1 MLRKLEVV
9 NYTNLPSLD
18 LSGCN
23 RLEEVNASGCTKMS
37 TITFAEGALINKLH
51 LPENFQTLVLRSMQ
65 YIEWDAITFDAK
77 NNLTGLWIENCALI
91 DGKKVFDE
99 MFALKGALKYVR
111 ITGINLEGDGSDL
124 KVWYDSDA
132 PI

>member
-1 MLRKLEVV
+1 
-9 NYTNLPSLD
+9 
-18 LSGCN
+18 
-23 RLEEVNASGCTKMS
+23 
-37 TITFAEGALINKLH
+37 
-51 LPENFQTLVLRSMQ
+51 MQ

-124 KVWYDSDA
+124 KVWYDSG
-132 PI
+132 IGEY